1 LFLDRRSNP
10 GAETFDGRSGTTA
23 GDDPLLLGMTP
34 DTGPQDD
41 HNVPGVSRRGL
52 LAGTAG
58 AGLAAWLHP
67 ASASAATRRHRRH
80 HRRQRATTKSP
91 APGAPPASGLP
102 DPGPIAAQHAN
113 PADLGVL
120 EAAALLQAGLLTSA
134 ELTAAC
140 QARIAARN
148 GGAPTFDGAPDAVN
162 AWVRL
167 YPEVAGRLAAA
178 ADARLAAARR
188 SPDRAPLLTGV
199 PVALKD
205 LYAVQGLEL
214 TASSRILAGNVAPG
228 DSAVWRRLAANGMV
242 LLGHTHTDEFAFLA
256 VTPQCGNPWQLARAA
271 GGSSG
276 GSAAALAARMV
287 TAATGSDTLGSLRI
301 PAAFCGVSSI
311 KPTFGLVSAAGVIP
325 LAWSLDH
332 CGPLARSV
340 ADCSLL
346 LSAMA
351 GRDPDDPATDVGHT
365 PPATYPLAARSG
377 ARPLQGVRIGI
388 PRAVGGM
395 DAGPGQVYARTQQ
408 ELASLGA
415 QLVAVDEPPNP
426 FTAATDP
433 LAFYTDAADYH
444 QPWFP
449 SRAAEY
455 RPPAAQMLSLIRGL
469 GLSALQYLD
478 LHRRRAAY
486 QAAYRRFLADER
498 LDAVAVPVTLADPP
512 QRTPSVN
519 PLILSPATNPENG
532 KLLTYAYSYL
542 GFPVVTVPGGASAAG
557 GLPVGIQ
564 LVGGPFTEAGLIQ
577 IGIDLQEHY
586 PHFTEQPAGLASSA

>member
-1 LFLDRRSNP
+1 
-10 GAETFDGRSGTTA
+10 
-23 GDDPLLLGMTP
+23 
-34 DTGPQDD
+34 
-41 HNVPGVSRRGL
+41 
-52 LAGTAG
+52 
-58 AGLAAWLHP
+58 
-67 ASASAATRRHRRH
+67 
-80 HRRQRATTKSP
+80 
-91 APGAPPASGLP
+91 
-102 DPGPIAAQHAN
+102 
-113 PADLGVL
+113 VL
-120 EAAALLQAGLLTSA
+120 EAAALLQSGLLSSA

-140 QARIAARN
+140 QGRIAARN
-148 GGAPTFDGAPDAVN
+148 GAVSFDGSPDAIN

-167 YPEVAGRLAAA
+167 YPQVAGQLSAAS
-178 ADARLAAARR
+178 DARLAAARR
-188 SPDRAPLLTGV
+188 GTASAPWLTGV

-205 LYAVQGLEL
+205 LYAVKGLGL
-214 TASSRILAGNVAPG
+214 TASSRVLAGNVAAG

-256 VTPQCGNPWQLARAA
+256 VTPQSGNPWQLGRIT

-287 TAATGSDTLGSLRI
+287 TSATGSDTLGSLRI

-332 CGPLARSV
+332 CGPMARSV

-351 GRDPDDPATDVGHT
+351 GRDPDDPATNVGAT
-365 PPATYPLAARSG
+365 PPASYPLAARTG

-388 PRAVGGM
+388 PRSLDGAA
-395 DAGPGQVYARTQQ
+395 DAGPGQIYERTQQ

-426 FTAATDP
+426 FTASTDP

-449 SRAAEY
+449 SRAGDY
-455 RPPAAQMLSLIRGL
+455 RPPAAQMLTLIREL
-469 GLSALQYLD
+469 NLSALGYLD
-478 LHRRRAAY
+478 LHRRRAAF
-486 QAAYRRFLADER
+486 QADYRAFLATAQ
-498 LDAVAVPVTLADPP
+498 LDAVALPVCLADPP
-512 QRTPSVN
+512 LRSPDANPS
-519 PLILSPATNPENG
+519 ILSPATNPENS

-542 GFPVVTVPGGASAAG
+542 GFPAVTVPGGASAAS

-564 LVGGPFTEAGLIQ
+564 LVGGPFSEANLIQ
-577 IGIDLQEHY
+577 IAIDLQQHY
-586 PHFTEQPAGLASSA
+586 PHFAEQPPGNTA